1 MTAYLPCFFYEMNG
15 FLLDIKPTDGKAW
28 WPEVYKKQINGRN
41 APEKVQ
47 KSHGS
52 NVNYVNV
59 FVSSYNMRMNM
70 HLAKLMKVLK
80 F

>member
-15 FLLDIKPTDGKAW
+15 LLLDIKPTDGRPGGQKFI
-28 WPEVYKKQINGRN
+28 KNNINGRN